1 MLVRPIQEANR
12 HAWQQMR
19 AALWPDDD
27 DLEASIAAYFAAPDP
42 AVVTLMAFDLK
53 QNPVGFA
60 EVGTRGYA
68 EGCEHSPVAF
78 LEGWYVIPEARGTGA
93 GRALVAAAEDW
104 ARSKGLREL
113 GSDTELHNEA
123 AIQAH
128 KALGFEETERIV
140 CFLKRL

>member
-1 MLVRPIQEANR
+1 MLVRPARDEDRA
-12 HAWQQMR
+12 AWQQMR

-27 DLEASIAAYFAAPDP
+27 DLEASIAAYFAASDPD
-42 AVVTLMAFDLK
+42 VVTLIAFDLE

-60 EVGTRGYA
+60 EIGTRGYA
-68 EGCEHSPVAF
+68 EGCETSPVAF
-78 LEGWYVIPEARGTGA
+78 LEGWYVIPEARGAGA

-113 GSDTELHNEA
+113 GSDTELHNES
-123 AIQAH
+123 AIQVH

>member
-1 MLVRPIQEANR
+1 
-12 HAWQQMR
+12 MR

-27 DLEASIAAYFAAPDP
+27 GLEASIAAYFATPDP
-42 AVVTLMAFDLK
+42 DLVTLIAFDLE
-53 QNPVGFA
+53 QNAVGFA
-60 EVGTRGYA
+60 ELGTRAYA
-68 EGCEHSPVAF
+68 EGCEGSPVAF

-104 ARSKGLREL
+104 ARVKGLKEL

-128 KALGFEETERIV
+128 KALGFEETERLV

>member
-1 MLVRPIQEANR
+1 
-12 HAWQQMR
+12 MR

-27 DLEASIAAYFAAPDP
+27 DYETSIAAYFAASDPD
-42 AVVTLMAFDLK
+42 VVTLMAFDGDE
-53 QNPVGFA
+53 QPVGFA
-60 EVGTRGYA
+60 EVGTRAYA
-68 EGCEHSPVAF
+68 EGCEASPVAF

-123 AIQAH
+123 AINAH
-128 KALGFEETERIV
+128 KALGFEETERLV